1 MKKAKSNKT
10 TSEENG
16 NKRYRIVFFG
26 ILLFVLVIF
35 VVLTFITRDTLF
47 LKYFHKDQLPYAI
60 LSVSFISLP
69 ILKLVSSSLKK
80 YSLKKVAIGASGII
94 SVVYFLFY
102 SIISSLHEDDNSTTS
117 HNSKNNNSQEYAK
130 YIAGAF
136 YVCSDI
142 IVGIMLQIF
151 WESVSSSFLLSD
163 KKMSVNSIN
172 YGSTFASLFIG
183 FGFIKKLNEWKIT
196 TIQNLIILSGFAM
209 FLTIG
214 YLISPSPVGSKKN
227 KNTPNNSNNNN
238 SSNDSNAEQNSSNKK
253 KCISNENN
261 IK

>member
-1 MKKAKSNKT
+1 M
-10 TSEENG
+10 
-16 NKRYRIVFFG
+16 
-26 ILLFVLVIF
+26 
-35 VVLTFITRDTLF
+35 
-47 LKYFHKDQLPYAI
+47 
-60 LSVSFISLP
+60 
-69 ILKLVSSSLKK
+69 
-80 YSLKKVAIGASGII
+80 
-94 SVVYFLFY
+94 
-102 SIISSLHEDDNSTTS
+102 HEDDNSTTS

-253 KCISNENN
+253 NASAMKIILSKPYYIHMCVFEVAATIGRVLCDIQMLAILSKLPEAEMKNKLGSINGFQR
-261 IK
+261 

>member
-1 MKKAKSNKT
+1 MHNYKAIHLIHTTKQTQKTNNHLISRSSKIKYQRDKNKTMKKAKSNKT

-172 YGSTFASLFIG
+172 YGSTFLRIGTNIFGIRIGIFI
-183 FGFIKKLNEWKIT
+183 F
-196 TIQNLIILSGFAM
+196 
-209 FLTIG
+209 
-214 YLISPSPVGSKKN
+214 V
-227 KNTPNNSNNNN
+227 
-238 SSNDSNAEQNSSNKK
+238 
-253 KCISNENN
+253 
-261 IK
+261 